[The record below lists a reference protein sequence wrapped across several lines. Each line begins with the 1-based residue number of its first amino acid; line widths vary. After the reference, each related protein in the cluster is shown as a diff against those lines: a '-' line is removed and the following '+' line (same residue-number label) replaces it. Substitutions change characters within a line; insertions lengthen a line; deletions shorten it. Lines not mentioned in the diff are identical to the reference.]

1 MIKVSISEAFCY
13 AYSMNSH
20 EEYMKQAIEIA
31 NTSKANG
38 GVAIGAILVD
48 SISGSVVSTGG
59 SMVAVTHD
67 PTAHAEINAI
77 RKAAELLE
85 VDDLFSLTL
94 YSTLEPCHM
103 CLSAAAWARIPRVF
117 FGAYRKDVD
126 ETLFDIKGDFSDEE
140 EGKRMNL
147 RENIGMSVVG
157 GVCEQACADLLA
169 NHYELPHHGVKL
181 A

>member
-1 MIKVSISEAFCY
+1 MK
-13 AYSMNSH
+13 SH
-20 EEYMKQAIEIA
+20 DEYMKMAIKIA
-31 NTSKANG
+31 QQTHSNG

-48 SISGSVVSTGG
+48 SETGNVVSQGG
-59 SMVAVTHD
+59 SMVSVTHD

-77 RKAAELLE
+77 REAANNLNT
-85 VDDLFSLTL
+85 DDLFNLTL

-147 RENIGMSVVG
+147 RENVNMQVIGG
-157 GVCEQACADLLA
+157 IQEEACAQLLKD
-169 NHYELPHHGVKL
+169 HYELPHHMVKL

>member
-1 MIKVSISEAFCY
+1 
-13 AYSMNSH
+13 MNSH
-20 EEYMKQAIEIA
+20 EQYMDKAIEVA
-31 NTSKANG
+31 NSTKLNG
-38 GVAIGAILVD
+38 GVAIGAVLVD
-48 SISGSVVSTGG
+48 SKSGSIVSVGG
-59 SMVAVTHD
+59 SMVAISHD

-77 RKAAELLE
+77 RKAAEALNT
-85 VDDLFSLTL
+85 DDLFSLTL

-103 CLSAAAWARIPRVF
+103 CLSAAAWARIPRIY

-147 RENIGMSVVG
+147 RENIGMSVIG
-157 GVCEQACADLLA
+157 GINEQACAQLLA
-169 NHYELPHHGVKL
+169 SHYEAPHHLVRL

>member
-1 MIKVSISEAFCY
+1 MIRLMK
-13 AYSMNSH
+13 NH
-20 EEYMKQAIEIA
+20 DEYMNEAIEVA
-31 NTSKANG
+31 RLAKDNG

-48 SISGSVVSTGG
+48 SISGNVISTGG

-67 PTAHAEINAI
+67 PTAHAEVMAI
-77 RKAAELLE
+77 RTAAEQLST
-85 VDDLFSLTL
+85 DDLFNFTL

-147 RENIGMSVVG
+147 RENVSMDVTG
-157 GVCEQACADLLA
+157 GILEGECAKLLES
-169 NHYELPHHGVKL
+169 HYEFPRHDKL

>member
-1 MIKVSISEAFCY
+1 M
-13 AYSMNSH
+13 
-20 EEYMKQAIEIA
+20 
-31 NTSKANG
+31 
-38 GVAIGAILVD
+38 VAI
-48 SISGSVVSTGG
+48 
-59 SMVAVTHD
+59 THD

-77 RKAAELLE
+77 RKASTLLWT
-85 VDDLFSLTL
+85 DDLFGLTL

-147 RENIGMSVVG
+147 RENINMRVVG
-157 GVCEQACADLLA
+157 GIREEACALLLA
-169 NHYELPHHGVKL
+169 AHSELPHHGSVS
-181 A
+181 

>member
-1 MIKVSISEAFCY
+1 MK
-13 AYSMNSH
+13 SH
-20 EEYMKQAIEIA
+20 DEYMNEAIVAARQAQQD
-31 NTSKANG
+31 G
-38 GVAIGAILVD
+38 GVPIGAILVD
-48 SISGSVVSTGG
+48 NTTGKIISTGG

-67 PTAHAEINAI
+67 PTAHAEVIAI
-77 RKAAELLE
+77 RKAAEILE
-85 VDDLFSLTL
+85 TDDLFGLTL

-147 RENIGMSVVG
+147 REDVTMEVVG
-157 GVCEQACADLLA
+157 GIQENACAALLA
-169 NHYELPHHGVKL
+169 SHDESPHHTNL
-181 A
+181 S

>member
-1 MIKVSISEAFCY
+1 
-13 AYSMNSH
+13 MNA
-20 EEYMKQAIEIA
+20 AIEIA
-31 NTSKANG
+31 HQAHSNG

-48 SISGSVVSTGG
+48 SETGNVVSTGG
-59 SMVAVTHD
+59 SIVALAHD

-77 RKAAELLE
+77 REAAKGLNT
-85 VDDLFSLTL
+85 DDLFNLTL

-103 CLSAAAWARIPRVF
+103 CLSAAAWARIPRIF

-147 RENIGMSVVG
+147 RENVSMQVVG
-157 GVCEQACADLLA
+157 GIQEQACADLLKT
-169 NHYELPHHGVKL
+169 HHELPHHVIKL

>member
-1 MIKVSISEAFCY
+1 MK
-13 AYSMNSH
+13 NH
-20 EEYMKQAIEIA
+20 DEYMDEAIEIA
-31 NTSKANG
+31 NTTKLNG

-48 SISGSVVSTGG
+48 NESGLVVSTGG
-59 SMVAVTHD
+59 SLVAVTHD

-77 RKAAELLE
+77 RKAAALLRT
-85 VDDLFSLTL
+85 DDLYNFTL

-117 FGAYRKDVD
+117 FGAYKKDVD
-126 ETLFDIKGDFSDEE
+126 ETLFDIKGDFSDEV

-147 RENIGMSVVG
+147 RENIDMHVVG
-157 GVCEQACADLLA
+157 GIKEGVCAQLLA
-169 NHYELPHHGVKL
+169 AHYEPPRHSVVS

>member
-1 MIKVSISEAFCY
+1 MK
-13 AYSMNSH
+13 SH
-20 EEYMKQAIEIA
+20 EEYMDHAIKIA
-31 NTSKANG
+31 NIAKLNG

-48 SISGSVVSTGG
+48 SVSGVITSTGG

-77 RKAAELLE
+77 RKVAELLKT
-85 VDDLFSLTL
+85 DDLFNFTL

-117 FGAYRKDVD
+117 FGAYKKDVD
-126 ETLFDIKGDFSDEE
+126 GTLFDIIGDFSDEE

-147 RENIGMSVVG
+147 RENINMTVIG
-157 GVCEQACADLLA
+157 GVREVACAELLA
-169 NHYELPHHGVKL
+169 SHAELPHHAIEV